1 MSDPLDDVLA
11 GLTDAINALGT
22 LETDVADLDARV
34 VAWEARVD
42 ALLGEMQAWQSA
54 HSPEAEQA
62 AADADVDRRI
72 DEAQEEWR

>member
-1 MSDPLDDVLA
+1 MTGPLDDVLSD
-11 GLTDAINALGT
+11 LWDAINKIGYL
-22 LETDVADLDARV
+22 DLDAG
-34 VAWEARVD
+34 AKAPYADWERRVD
-42 ALLGEMQAWQSA
+42 ALIGEIQAWQSA